1 MPSRRLVLA
10 GLSALPALP
19 GMVRAQDRVL
29 NIYSARHYDTDRTL
43 YDGFTAATGIRTRL
57 IEAPADQLIER
68 IRAEGRNSP
77 ADVLITV
84 DASRLERAREA
95 GVLQAV
101 RSPALDERVPSWL
114 RDPGGHW
121 YGISKRIRVLF
132 HDRARPLPPGL
143 ARYEDLARPE
153 FRGAVLTR
161 SSSNI
166 YSIGWTASMI
176 AANGVEATEG
186 WARGVVANLA
196 RPPSGGDTD
205 QIRAMAAGQGAV
217 AVANT
222 YYWGLLARSERT
234 EDRAVAE
241 RTALLWPNQADRGA
255 HANVSGVGVVAGAPN
270 RQAAVQFLEYMTEP
284 AAQRLFADGN
294 MEYPVVPGTPV
305 HPLLLS
311 LGEFRED
318 PINAGRLQANAAE
331 ALRVM
336 QRAGWR

>member
-1 MPSRRLVLA
+1 MSSRRALLLGLA
-10 GLSALPALP
+10 TLPALP
-19 GMVRAQDRVL
+19 SLGRAQDRLL
-29 NIYSARHYDTDRTL
+29 NVYSARHYDTDRTL
-43 YDGFTAATGIRTRL
+43 YDGFTVATGIRLRL

-84 DASRLERAREA
+84 DAGRLERARQA
-95 GVLQAV
+95 GVLQ
-101 RSPALDERVPSWL
+101 PAGSAALAERVPTSL
-114 RDPGGHW
+114 RDPAGHW
-121 YGISKRIRVLF
+121 FGISKRIRVMF
-132 HDRARPLPPGL
+132 HDRARPLPAGL
-143 ARYEDLARPE
+143 AHYEDLARPE
-153 FRGAVLTR
+153 FRGAILTR

-176 AANGVEATEG
+176 AANGVEATEA

-222 YYWGLLARSERT
+222 YYWGLLARSANAE
-234 EDRAVAE
+234 ERAVAE
-241 RTALLWPNQADRGA
+241 RTAILWPNQADRGA
-255 HANVSGVGVVAGAPN
+255 HANVSGAGVVAGAPN
-270 RQAAVQFLEYMTEP
+270 REAAVRFLEYMSEP
-284 AAQRLFADGN
+284 AAQRLFAEGN

-311 LGEFRED
+311 LGEYRED
-318 PINAGRLQANAAE
+318 PVNAGQLQAHAAE
-331 ALRVM
+331 ALRLM

>member
-1 MPSRRLVLA
+1 MPSRRTLLFGLA
-10 GLSALPALP
+10 ALPALP
-19 GMVRAQDRVL
+19 SVGRSQERVL

-43 YDGFTAATGIRTRL
+43 YDGYTAATGIRTRL

-84 DASRLERAREA
+84 DAGRLERARQA
-95 GVLQAV
+95 GVLQPAGSAV
-101 RSPALDERVPSWL
+101 LAERVPASL
-114 RDPGGHW
+114 RDPAGHW
-121 YGISKRIRVLF
+121 FGISKRIRVLF

-143 ARYEDLARPE
+143 ARYEDLGRPE
-153 FRGAVLTR
+153 FRSTVLTR

-176 AANGVEATEG
+176 AANGVEATEA

-196 RPPSGGDTD
+196 RTPSGGDTD
-205 QIRAMAAGQGAV
+205 QIRAMAAGQGAI

-222 YYWGLLARSERT
+222 YYWGLLARSGSA

-241 RTALLWPNQADRGA
+241 RTAVLWPNQSDRGA
-255 HANVSGVGVVAGAPN
+255 HANVSGAGVVAGAPN
-270 RQAAVQFLEYMTEP
+270 REAAVRFLEYMTEP
-284 AAQRLFADGN
+284 AAQRLFAEGN
-294 MEYPVVPGTPV
+294 MEYPVVPGTTV

-311 LGEFRED
+311 LGEYRED
-318 PINAGRLQANAAE
+318 PVNAGQLQAHAAE
-331 ALRVM
+331 ALRLM